1 MKRLIRVI
9 PIVVSG
15 ALLPGLAGAQG
26 TCPAF
31 RDMAEAAV
39 PSAVGDREVMARLLG
54 VKVGPQLS
62 QNFDSATAEKA
73 VGDHLRP
80 DASCRRAGAAPCFYR
95 NPVSGSVLHLKLPA
109 GRATY
114 LNPGR
119 RFLGARG
126 VDNPVT
132 EAEAQRLA
140 LAGFAAFGVP
150 SGEMG
155 PPFVR
160 ALMAATQD
168 APLKTKTQVLRAE
181 VHVNVQ
187 RHVEGTP
194 VFASHVMA
202 AVSAR
207 DQIARLYVEW
217 PDFSLLPGLSPAGTR
232 PRPAVVESVVEK
244 MGADNPCGS
253 VEHVLAHIAYV
264 PARLADPQ
272 DEDNAGP
279 EGENAGAFVPAL
291 VVFAVPPEARDGEIQ
306 LGEQQFVIPL
316 LAAPPR

>member
-1 MKRLIRVI
+1 MKRLIRAV
-9 PIVVSG
+9 PFAAAGV
-15 ALLPGLAGAQG
+15 LLAGSAPAQE
-26 TCPAF
+26 TCPGF

-39 PSAVGDREVMARLLG
+39 PTAAGDREVMARLLG
-54 VKVGPQLS
+54 VKVGAQLS
-62 QNFDSATAEKA
+62 QSFDPATAEKA
-73 VGDHLRP
+73 VGDHLHP
-80 DASCRRAGAAPCFYR
+80 DAGCRRAGAAPCFYR
-95 NPVSGSVLHLKLPA
+95 NRISGSVLHLKLPA

-114 LNPGR
+114 LNPSR

-140 LAGFAAFGVP
+140 LAGFAGFGVP
-150 SGEMG
+150 AAEMG

-168 APLKTKTQVLRAE
+168 AALKTKTQILKAE

-194 VFASHVMA
+194 VFASRLMA
-202 AVSAR
+202 AVSAK

-253 VEHVLAHIAYV
+253 VAHVMAHIAYV

-272 DEDNAGP
+272 EEDNGGA

-291 VVFAVPPEARDGEIQ
+291 VVFAVPPEARDGEVQ
-306 LGEQQFVIPL
+306 LGEEQFVVPL
-316 LAAPPR
+316 LTPPPR